1 MNLTNFLLYELYKLL
16 TLQTFNFKSYF
27 CQKLKTMGKLIFI
40 LLKALSYLPFMVL
53 YAFADFLF
61 VINYYIIGYRKK
73 VVMDNL
79 NIAFPEKSLKEKK
92 KISRL
97 FFRNFSDF
105 IVESIKTFSMSHES
119 FKKRYHF
126 LNIKE
131 FNAFAIKENKGAVI
145 FASHQFNWE
154 WMINVSSHFPE
165 NIKAY
170 ISYTPLSNK
179 TLNHLIIKNRER
191 FGLRLASAKDF
202 VKTIQNSDKEELSIS
217 GLISDQSPKANY
229 KFRTQFF
236 GKDVP
241 AYTGAENIAKK
252 FDQSYWFL
260 NVTKI
265 KRGYYEVQFDLME
278 ADVSSFQE
286 GELTRR
292 SIARTE
298 DLIRKQPENYLWTH
312 RRWKHAR

>member
-1 MNLTNFLLYELYKLL
+1 
-16 TLQTFNFKSYF
+16 
-27 CQKLKTMGKLIFI
+27 MGKLIFI
-40 LLKALSYLPFMVL
+40 LLKMFSYLPFWVL
-53 YAFADFLF
+53 YGIADFLF
-61 VINYYIIGYRKK
+61 VVNYYLIGYRKK

-79 NIAFPEKSLKEKK
+79 DIAFPDKSLKEKK
-92 KISRL
+92 EISRK

-105 IVESIKTFSMSHES
+105 IVESIKTFSMSPKS

-126 LNIKE
+126 INLPELI
-131 FNAFAIKENKGAVI
+131 AIITKENRGAVI

-154 WMINVSSHFPE
+154 WMINVSSHLPH
-165 NIKAY
+165 NAKAY

-260 NVTKI
+260 NVTKT
-265 KRGYYEVQFDLME
+265 KRGHYDVLFELM
-278 ADVSSFQE
+278 ASDISSYQE
-286 GELTRR
+286 GELTRL
-292 SIARTE
+292 SFAKTE